1 MMLPHDPLIEEIIQ
15 KIEELVKKHPRGRHS
30 YMVKDLRDPDGG
42 KIIEGRYSFKID
54 DDQS

>member
-1 MMLPHDPLIEEIIQ
+1 MLPHDPLIEEIIQ